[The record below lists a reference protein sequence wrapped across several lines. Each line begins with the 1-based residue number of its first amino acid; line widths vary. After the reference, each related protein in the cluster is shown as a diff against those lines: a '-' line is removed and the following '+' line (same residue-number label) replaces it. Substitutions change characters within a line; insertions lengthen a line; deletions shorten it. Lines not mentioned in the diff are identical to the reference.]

1 MMCGVQDLRSTGPTQ
16 ETSATPDHHADRA
29 APTGQNM
36 S

>member
-16 ETSATPDHHADRA
+16 ETSATPDHADRA